1 MAPLPPLVALQEATL
16 GFGEQP
22 LFEGLSLGLAR
33 GERTCLVGRNGSG
46 KSSLLKALAG
56 ELDLDAGQR
65 FLQPG
70 TRVAYL
76 PQDPVFDPGR
86 RIADYVSDGGKT
98 ERHRVDAVL
107 KHLDL
112 DGDRRLD
119 GLSGGEGRRTALARA
134 LAMQPDVLL
143 LDEPTNH
150 LDLPTIAWLERE
162 LARFRGAILL
172 ISHDRAFL
180 SAVSQVTLW
189 LDRGRLLR
197 LDKSFAHFE
206 AWAEELQAKDAD
218 AQHKLER
225 RIVREQRW
233 LQRGVTARRRRN
245 QGRLARLQ
253 ALRKER
259 AEWLQAARGPALA
272 TAAAAASGQR
282 VIEAEG
288 LSKAFADAAGRKSV
302 VVRDFSTRIRRGDR
316 IGIIGP
322 NGAGKTTLVRLLT
335 GNLDPDDGRVTLG
348 SNVKPLYFDQRRESL
363 DPEATLWKTLVPD
376 GGDSIMVGE
385 RQRHVVSYLN
395 DFLFAD
401 SQARQPIKSLSG
413 GEKNRLLLARLFAR
427 PSNLLIL
434 DEPTNDLDMDTL
446 DLLAEVLDAY
456 EGTLLLVSHDRDFLD
471 RQATGLFAFEG
482 DGRIEDHVGGYSD
495 YLARRPQAAAKDKRT
510 ETTKRPKPPREKA
523 RSAKLSYKDAREL
536 ERLPGEIER
545 LTGAIAAL
553 EARLAEPGFYR
564 RDRRAFDETTAK
576 LATARRAL
584 AEAEDRWLALEE
596 QRERLAAGIA
606 ETENKPTGDGPSRGL
621 A

>member
-1 MAPLPPLVALQEATL
+1 MAPAPPLVALQEATL

-22 LFEGLSLGLAR
+22 LFEGLSIGLAR
-33 GERTCLVGRNGSG
+33 AERACLVGRNGIG

-76 PQDPVFDPGR
+76 PQDPVFESGQS
-86 RIADYVSDGGKT
+86 IADYVAAGGKI
-98 ERHRVDAVL
+98 ERHRVDAAL
-107 KHLDL
+107 KQLHLD
-112 DGDRRLD
+112 GRRLLG
-119 GLSGGEGRRTALARA
+119 GLSGGEGRRAALARA
-134 LAMQPDVLL
+134 LAAQPDVLL

-150 LDLPTIAWLERE
+150 LDLPTIAWLEQE

-206 AWAEELQAKDAD
+206 AWAEELQAREAEQ
-218 AQHKLER
+218 QHKLER

-259 AEWLQAARGPALA
+259 AEWLKAARGPALA
-272 TAAAAASGQR
+272 TAAAAASGDR

-288 LSKAFADAAGRKSV
+288 LTKAFTGTTGQETV
-302 VVRDFSTRIRRGDR
+302 VVRDFSTRIRRSDR

-335 GNLDPDDGRVTLG
+335 GDLEPDSGHVTLG

-376 GGDSIMVGE
+376 GGDSLMVGE

-401 SQARQPIKSLSG
+401 SQARQPVKSLSG
-413 GEKNRLLLARLFAR
+413 GEKNRLLLARLFAQ

-471 RQATGLFAFEG
+471 RQVTGLFAFEG
-482 DGRIEDHVGGYSD
+482 GGRVEDHVGGYSD
-495 YLARRPQAAAKDKRT
+495 YLARKPQAPAKNRRPDTPKRS
-510 ETTKRPKPPREKA
+510 KPTREKP

-536 ERLPGEIER
+536 EALPSEIEHLTGEIATLETR
-545 LTGAIAAL
+545 LS
-553 EARLAEPGFYR
+553 EPGFYQ
-564 RDRRAFDETTAK
+564 RDRQAFDETTSK
-576 LATARRAL
+576 LAAARQAL

-596 QRERLAAGIA
+596 MRERLAAG
-606 ETENKPTGDGPSRGL
+606 TDENGDGQTRGL